1 MKRDT
6 PPSKAAAPAET
17 RVERHL
23 ADPGETAALGHR
35 LGATAHAGDVIAAV
49 GTLGAGKTC
58 LAQGV
63 ARGLDVPPEHYVN
76 SPTFAIMQ
84 VHPGRLAFHHID
96 LYRIAD
102 PDEALGLGLDEVIG
116 TDGVAYVEWPG
127 RLPEAIPKD
136 TLWLRIEPDGEGRR
150 VLLVPQGPRSAAWL
164 ARAFGNARPAE

>member
-1 MKRDT
+1 MK
-6 PPSKAAAPAET
+6 PGAPNHGAAAP
-17 RVERHL
+17 VSQFL
-23 ADPGETAALGHR
+23 PDPAATDTLGRR
-35 LGATAHAGDVIAAV
+35 LGATAEAGDVIAAV

-102 PDEALGLGLDEVIG
+102 PDEALGLGLEEAIG

-127 RLPEAIPKD
+127 RLPEAIPRD
-136 TLWLRIEPDGEGRR
+136 TLWLRIEPEGDGRR
-150 VLLVPQGPRSAAWL
+150 VTLIPQGPRAAAWL
-164 ARAFGNARPAE
+164 TRAFANARPAE